1 LDACFVALFEFVR
14 QDLFSLTD
22 AQTDIYIVFI
32 SAYVASAGLP
42 DVRAAMK
49 QEIGKQPERKGC
61 RHFNVL
67 PAEHTQK

>member
-1 LDACFVALFEFVR
+1 LGACFVALFEFVR

-32 SAYVASAGLP
+32 SAYVAFAGLS

-67 PAEHTQK
+67 PAEHTHK